1 MREMKDSGIEWIG
14 DIPKNWIVMP
24 IKYYFSVGRGRVIS
38 VNDLHDDGKYPV
50 YSSQTENNGCFGYL
64 RTYDFSGPAITWTTD
79 GAKAGTVFFRDG
91 KYNCT
96 NVCGILKIKNQYKQ
110 TSDLHFLTY
119 AISVVAFANK
129 RYDINGFKIM
139 NNEMANIRYAIPP
152 YEEQQKIA
160 TFLDKKCTKIDAL
173 TKDIEKQIE
182 NLQQYKKSVITEA
195 VTKGLD
201 PNVEMKD
208 SGVDWCDSI
217 PKTWDVRKIKSLV
230 SAMTDGTHAS
240 FQRVDNGQY
249 LLSAKNV
256 FEDGLHISDNES
268 MISDYDYKAITAN
281 GFPKKN
287 DILMC
292 CVGTIGRCTKYEY
305 DYPIA
310 FQRSVIFLRTNEE
323 ILPDM
328 LKYCLMSSYTLQ
340 QETLNVNQTAQAG
353 LYQGSVG
360 NLKIT
365 IPSSIKE
372 QKEIIKFLDQKCSDI
387 DSIIES
393 KQQQLTTLADYK
405 KSLIFEYVTG
415 KKEV

>member
-160 TFLDKKCTKIDAL
+160 TFLDKKCTEIDAL

-182 NLQQYKKSVITEA
+182 NLQQYKKSVITES

-201 PNVEMKD
+201 PNVEMKSTD
-208 SGVDWCDSI
+208 NKWFSKIPTSWSLKPIKYLFDIVSGSTPLSTESSFWDGDVKWVTPADFKTEDMYVSEGKRNITTAGYRSCSTSILPKDSI
-217 PKTWDVRKIKSLV
+217 IFTKRAPIGTVATSSEELCTNQGCLGLIPKNSEVDTKFFYFVFSVFQEFFELYGSGTTFKEI
-230 SAMTDGTHAS
+230 SAS
-240 FQRVDNGQY
+240 
-249 LLSAKNV
+249 V
-256 FEDGLHISDNES
+256 FSN
-268 MISDYDYKAITAN
+268 
-281 GFPKKN
+281 
-287 DILMC
+287 
-292 CVGTIGRCTKYEY
+292 
-305 DYPIA
+305 
-310 FQRSVIFLRTNEE
+310 LRFVC
-323 ILPDM
+323 P
-328 LKYCLMSSYTLQ
+328 
-340 QETLNVNQTAQAG
+340 
-353 LYQGSVG
+353 
-360 NLKIT
+360 
-365 IPSSIKE
+365 SIKE
-372 QKEIIKFLDQKCSDI
+372 QKSIAEHLDDVCLRINSVIK
-387 DSIIES
+387 S